1 MRLNLYPRFEV
12 IGLSYLLSLD
22 ISFGVWFFAFLAYVH
37 TGVER
42 LFGWSIGPSQPYSM
56 PASASVAHLAQGA
69 MFFLVFSILWAARQH
84 IGDVLRKAFKRD
96 PTIDDS
102 GEMLSYRTAVL
113 GFIFGSIF
121 AVWWLA
127 QTGLQFGIALFYFLL
142 CLATFIGF
150 GAHCLPSRPRLRCVA
165 SGPAGIYGHGARAD
179 HARSERADGARHEL
193 PLDSRFAHLRH
204 GLSGDRPQ
212 DRRGYAF
219 GDPAAVLGDRRDHSG
234 HADFRGVG
242 GYHVG
247 V

>member
-1 MRLNLYPRFEV
+1 MACTL
-12 IGLSYLLSLD
+12 
-22 ISFGVWFFAFLAYVH
+22 H

-69 MFFLVFSILWAARQH
+69 MFFLVFSSLWAARQH

-142 CLATFIGF
+142 CLATFIGLARIVSQAGLAYGVSPVAPPVF
-150 GAHCLPSRPRLRCVA
+150 MVTALGPTALGA
-165 SGPAGIYGHGARAD
+165 SGLTALGMVLG
-179 HARSERADGARHEL
+179 
-193 PLDSRFAHLRH
+193 
-204 GLSGDRPQ
+204 
-212 DRRGYAF
+212 AF
-219 GDPAAVLGDRRDHSG
+219 GSAGMWLIIDY
-234 HADFRGVG
+234 FG
-242 GYHVG
+242 GMSNWFTM
-247 V
+247 